1 MASVADPEK
10 TGKVDATATAAE
22 LGIAAGHVSDERGA
36 DGVLRYAAAEAI
48 QIDDATNKRLLWA
61 IDIHVMPWLC
71 GLYVLQVR
79 TNLAVHECST

>member
-1 MASVADPEK
+1 MALSADLEK
-10 TGKVDATATAAE
+10 TGKVTATATAAE
-22 LGIAAGHVSDERGA
+22 LGIAAGHVTDERGA

-48 QIDDATNKRLLWA
+48 EVDEVTNKRLLWA

-79 TNLAVHECST
+79 